1 MTSNYRYTRASV
13 RNPRA
18 QRAFAREATALVPLT
33 FHIRRASSVAN
44 RQAVQ
49 AAALMARPEFVDLM
63 SNVLSRMHLENI
75 QAPMIQP
82 VPLLSEE
89 EHNAFMA
96 LVYGAEDI
104 EPVRVAPGAP
114 LRPPADPRTPPR
126 GGRRLV
132 FESPQQD
139 PPSSPQYEPVSPQS
153 TPSTPAYCDPSYSPT
168 PPGEEEPIDLS
179 GEGVEGVE
187 EPAFYTLADGSKIMM
202 VDLSGVEEP
211 QPHPL
216 FTDIT
221 DGSKIFP
228 IDLSREGVEEG
239 TKECPIVL

>member
-1 MTSNYRYTRASV
+1 MTSNHRYTRASV

-33 FHIRRASSVAN
+33 FRIRRASSVAN

-63 SNVLSRMHLENI
+63 SNVLSRMHLDNI

-114 LRPPADPRTPPR
+114 LRPPADPHTPPR
-126 GGRRLV
+126 GWCSRRLI
-132 FESPQQD
+132 FESPRQD
-139 PPSSPQYEPVSPQS
+139 PTEPPPSSPQYEPVSPQYE
-153 TPSTPAYCDPSYSPT
+153 PVSPRSKGRVMCVC
-168 PPGEEEPIDLS
+168 GEVLLGACCGVRS
-179 GEGVEGVE
+179 GRGVLVW
-187 EPAFYTLADGSKIMM
+187 
-202 VDLSGVEEP
+202 
-211 QPHPL
+211 
-216 FTDIT
+216 
-221 DGSKIFP
+221 
-228 IDLSREGVEEG
+228 
-239 TKECPIVL
+239 ECSSCGW

>member
-1 MTSNYRYTRASV
+1 MTSSYRYTRASL

-33 FHIRRASSVAN
+33 FRIRRSSSVAN

-63 SNVLSRMHLENI
+63 SNVLSRMHLDNM
-75 QAPMIQP
+75 QAPIIQP
-82 VPLLSEE
+82 VPLLSED

-96 LVYGAEDI
+96 LVYGPEDI
-104 EPVRVAPGAP
+104 EPIRVAPGAP
-114 LRPPADPRTPPR
+114 LRPPADPHTPPR

-139 PPSSPQYEPVSPQS
+139 PTEPPSSPQYEAVSPRS

-179 GEGVEGVE
+179 GEGVEE
-187 EPAFYTLADGSKIMM
+187 
-202 VDLSGVEEP
+202 
-211 QPHPL
+211 PHPL

-228 IDLSREGVEEG
+228 IDLSGEGAEEG